1 LENSYS
7 LARCRCF
14 NIRAIAGAGEKIIV
28 DLSVKA
34 LASYLNDHLAGSVAA
49 IELLD
54 HLIDEHKG
62 HRFEKFLVD
71 LRDDVH
77 ADQEVLQNLM
87 RKLDLEESSVRKA
100 GAWIVE
106 KIGQAKIALSGD
118 SVGLLQAMEALAL
131 GVTGKKL
138 LWRALRTVEAEL
150 SQLQGIDLSRLE
162 QRAADQFERVEKE
175 RLHLSREAF
184 TSEEKT

>member
-1 LENSYS
+1 MTL
-7 LARCRCF
+7 L
-14 NIRAIAGAGEKIIV
+14 
-28 DLSVKA
+28 A
-34 LASYLNDHLAGSVAA
+34 LAA
-49 IELLD
+49 ILEA
-54 HLIDEHKG
+54 I
-62 HRFEKFLVD
+62 FLRIALPGD
-71 LRDDVH
+71 LKPR
-77 ADQEVLQNLM
+77 
-87 RKLDLEESSVRKA
+87 
-100 GAWIVE
+100 IVE
-106 KIGQAKIALSGD
+106 TIGQAKIALSGD

-184 TSEEKT
+184 TNEEKI

>member
-1 LENSYS
+1 M
-7 LARCRCF
+7 
-14 NIRAIAGAGEKIIV
+14 
-28 DLSVKA
+28 KA
-34 LASYLNDHLAGSVAA
+34 LTSYLNDHLAGSVAA

-54 HLIDEHKG
+54 HLIDDHKG
-62 HRFEKFLVD
+62 HRLEKFLVD
-71 LRDDVH
+71 LREDVH

-87 RKLDLEESSVRKA
+87 RELDLEESSVRKA
-100 GAWIVE
+100 GAWIAE
-106 KIGQAKIALSGD
+106 KIGQAKIAFSGD

-131 GVTGKKL
+131 GITGKKL

-184 TSEEKT
+184 TNKEKT

>member
-1 LENSYS
+1 M
-7 LARCRCF
+7 
-14 NIRAIAGAGEKIIV
+14 
-28 DLSVKA
+28 KA
-34 LASYLNDHLAGSVAA
+34 LSSYLNDHLAGSVAA
-49 IELLD
+49 IKLLD
-54 HLIDEHKG
+54 RLIDNHKG
-62 HRFEKFLVD
+62 HRLEKFLVD
-71 LRDDVH
+71 LREDIH

-87 RKLDLEESSVRKA
+87 RKLDIEQSSVRKA
-100 GAWIVE
+100 GAWIAE
-106 KIGQAKIALSGD
+106 TIGQAKIALSGD

-162 QRAADQFERVEKE
+162 RRAADQFERVEKE

-184 TSEEKT
+184 TNEEKT

>member
-1 LENSYS
+1 M
-7 LARCRCF
+7 
-14 NIRAIAGAGEKIIV
+14 
-28 DLSVKA
+28 KA
-34 LASYLNDHLAGSVAA
+34 LTSYLNDHLAGSVAA
-49 IELLD
+49 IKLLD
-54 HLIDEHKG
+54 RLIENRKG
-62 HRFEKFLVD
+62 HRLEKFLVD
-71 LRDDVH
+71 LREDVH

-100 GAWIVE
+100 GARIAE
-106 KIGQAKIALSGD
+106 TIGQAKIVLSGN
-118 SVGLLQAMEALAL
+118 SVGLLQAVEALAL

-184 TSEEKT
+184 TNEEKT

>member
-1 LENSYS
+1 M
-7 LARCRCF
+7 
-14 NIRAIAGAGEKIIV
+14 
-28 DLSVKA
+28 KA
-34 LASYLNDHLAGSVAA
+34 LTTYLNDHLAGSVAA
-49 IELLD
+49 IKLLD
-54 HLIDEHKG
+54 HLIDDHKG
-62 HRFEKFLVD
+62 HRSEKFLVD
-71 LRDDVH
+71 LREDVRV
-77 ADQEVLQNLM
+77 DQEVLQNLM

-100 GAWIVE
+100 GAWIAE
-106 KIGQAKIALSGD
+106 TIGQAKIVLSGD

-184 TSEEKT
+184 TNEEKT

>member
-1 LENSYS
+1 M
-7 LARCRCF
+7 
-14 NIRAIAGAGEKIIV
+14 
-28 DLSVKA
+28 KA
-34 LASYLNDHLAGSVAA
+34 LTTYLNDHLAGSVAA
-49 IELLD
+49 IKLLD
-54 HLIDEHKG
+54 RLIDDDKG
-62 HRFEKFLVD
+62 HRLEKFLVD
-71 LRDDVH
+71 LREDVR

-100 GAWIVE
+100 GAWIAE
-106 KIGQAKIALSGD
+106 TIGQAKITLSGD

-138 LWRALRTVEAEL
+138 LWRALHTVEAEL
-150 SQLQGIDLSRLE
+150 SQLQGIDLPRLE

-184 TSEEKT
+184 TNEEKT

>member
-1 LENSYS
+1 M
-7 LARCRCF
+7 
-14 NIRAIAGAGEKIIV
+14 
-28 DLSVKA
+28 KA
-34 LASYLNDHLAGSVAA
+34 LTSYLNDHLAGSVAA
-49 IELLD
+49 IKLLD
-54 HLIDEHKG
+54 RLIENRKG
-62 HRFEKFLVD
+62 NRLEKFLVD
-71 LRDDVH
+71 LREDVH

-100 GAWIVE
+100 GAWIAE
-106 KIGQAKIALSGD
+106 TIGQAKIALSDD
-118 SVGLLQAMEALAL
+118 SVGLLQAIEALAL

-184 TSEEKT
+184 TNEEKA